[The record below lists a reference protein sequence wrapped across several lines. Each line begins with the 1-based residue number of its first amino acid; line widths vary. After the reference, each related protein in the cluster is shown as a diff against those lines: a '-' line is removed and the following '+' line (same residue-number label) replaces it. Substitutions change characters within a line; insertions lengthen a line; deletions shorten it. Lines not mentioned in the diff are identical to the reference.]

1 MVSLEFPDNPWIIIY
16 TFSLLIIII
25 LVSSFLV
32 RKLLKQGEKAEQEQ
46 REIEEKMAKYNKSED
61 SSSHK

>member
-1 MVSLEFPDNPWIIIY
+1 MIY

-46 REIEEKMAKYNKSED
+46 REIEEKMAKYNNTED
-61 SSSHK
+61 SSSQK